1 MARNAK
7 ATWNGGLKGG
17 NGTMALGEGN
27 VEVPYTYKSRFE
39 EGDGTNPE
47 ELIGAALAGCFT
59 MQFSAFLERDGNTP
73 FVVETD
79 ARVTLRNVDGAP
91 RITRIE
97 LATRGRAE
105 DIDQE
110 GFEKTANEAKEACL
124 VAHALGGVEEIE
136 LVEVKLEE

>member
-1 MARNAK
+1 MASTAK

-17 NGTMALGEGN
+17 DGTMALGSGDI
-27 VEVPYTYKSRFE
+27 EVPFTYKSRFE

-59 MQFSAFLERDGNTP
+59 MQLSAYLERDGNTP

-79 ARVTLRNVDGAP
+79 AKVQLRHVDGAP
-91 RITRIE
+91 TITRVE

-105 DIDQE
+105 GVDQD
-110 GFEKTANEAKEACL
+110 GFEKTANEAKEACII
-124 VAHALGGVEEIE
+124 ARALAGVEEIE
-136 LVEVKLEE
+136 LVEAKLEE

>member
-1 MARNAK
+1 MASTAK

-17 NGTMALGEGN
+17 DGTMALGSGDI
-27 VEVPYTYKSRFE
+27 EVPFTYKSRFE

-59 MQFSAFLERDGNTP
+59 MQLSAYLERDGNTP

-79 ARVTLRNVDGAP
+79 AKVQLRHVDSAP
-91 RITRIE
+91 TITRVE

-105 DIDQE
+105 GVDQD
-110 GFEKTANEAKEACL
+110 GFEKTANEAKEACII
-124 VAHALGGVEEIE
+124 ARALAGVEEIE
-136 LVEVKLEE
+136 LVEAKLEE